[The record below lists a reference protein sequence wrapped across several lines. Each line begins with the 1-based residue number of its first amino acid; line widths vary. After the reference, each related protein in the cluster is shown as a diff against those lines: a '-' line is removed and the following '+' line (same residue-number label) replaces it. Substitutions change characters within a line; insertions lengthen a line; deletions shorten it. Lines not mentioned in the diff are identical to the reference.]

1 MKNLTKRSVK
11 NVFELLVEA
20 KGETT
25 TLEIKLQLRDLGFK
39 ATQQEV
45 SDFMDEIYREEDDV
59 EFSDNGTFRTYT
71 IVSADFYTDE
81 DDCGC
86 IECDCEDYIDEDDEE
101 ELEDINMS
109 VSATSDIFD
118 DIIGH
123 SNQNIQS
130 AVDDFNQLVLDNGRQ
145 IPFMNDED
153 DDDDFETPYI
163 TPGGYDVSKP
173 LPTGNYFRDRD
184 VVNSPEVQEDENTWV
199 VRAKDGIF
207 PVNTPIYTFDSGLT
221 SDKVRSRYATLTGQK
236 IQDIRARRARNVKVD

>member
-71 IVSADFYTDE
+71 IVSADFYADDVDEDE
-81 DDCGC
+81 DDWD
-86 IECDCEDYIDEDDEE
+86 IFEDEKEE
-101 ELEDINMS
+101 VEDINMS

-118 DIIGH
+118 DIINQ
-123 SNQNIQS
+123 SNKDIQS
-130 AVDDFNQLVLDNGRQ
+130 AVDDFNQSVLDNGRQ
-145 IPFMNDED
+145 IPSMDDEEDED
-153 DDDDFETPYI
+153 DVTDSSYI